1 MEKEK
6 LCLRCMRKI
15 GANTSC
21 PYCRNDKNDIQK
33 EPYLPLKTIVGG
45 RYLVG
50 KLVSTNGEGST
61 YNAFDM
67 EAKTPVTLRELY
79 PKGIVSRGEGHYC
92 LVNVGKAAEFIE
104 AKDSFLKLWRKLATI
119 KGYKALTPVHDV
131 FEDLG
136 TVYSVSEFLG
146 EGQTLREYLLNKS
159 QGYISWEEARVLFM
173 PVLSAIGELHKEGI
187 IHGGISPTTLVVD
200 ANGQMRITGY
210 CTNDVR
216 VEKTVLDCE
225 IFDGYAAVEQYGLS
239 SGIGTYTDIYAF
251 AAVLYRTLIGST
263 PISAASRL
271 TNDKLMIPGKFAEQ
285 LPAYVINALVNALQI
300 LPEDRTASA
309 DDLRD
314 ELSASPAA
322 AGTAAVAYST
332 AYATSNDVYSNA
344 QQAPSEEPTFD
355 EVSDGNDF
363 EQYDEEPKKHKKST
377 VVAFVV
383 TVVMVLA
390 IIIALFFGLK
400 GCVNKD
406 DDDSDRKKKDDIETT
421 VDSNTGN
428 DGSGGQ
434 TTPSDPVDKEEL
446 PYSIPNFEGEVADT
460 IINDPKYSDVL
471 KFEVDY
477 IDSDEDIGVVVSQD
491 RREGTVIGSKVTI
504 KLEVSQGRQVPDD
517 LEGEL
522 YEDVV
527 KTLNDAGFKN
537 VKVEPGRKATT
548 KSEENKVYSVVY
560 AKPETDSWENI
571 PSNGRLSAS
580 DKIIVYYYESQVPEE
595 PEIPDTPETPDTPDD
610 NTGNDTPVTPPV
622 VDTPTGDDNQG
633 DNNSTGENTNTDTP
647 TTGDEGNADS
657 SDDTV
662 Q

>member
-15 GANTSC
+15 GSNTSC

-33 EPYLPLKTIVGG
+33 EPYLPLKTVVGG

-92 LVNVGKAAEFIE
+92 LVNVGKATEFIE
-104 AKDSFLKLWRKLATI
+104 AKDSFIKLWRKLSTL
-119 KGYKALTPVHDV
+119 KGYKALTPVYDV

-136 TVYSVSEFLG
+136 TVFSVSEFLG
-146 EGQTLREYLLNKS
+146 EGQTLREYLLNKA

-173 PVLSAIGELHKEGI
+173 PVLSAIGELHNEGI
-187 IHGGISPTTLVVD
+187 IHGGISPTTLVID
-200 ANGQMRITGY
+200 TNGQMRITGY

-239 SGIGTYTDIYAF
+239 TGIGTYTDIYAF

-300 LPEDRTASA
+300 LPEDRTSSA
-309 DDLRD
+309 DDLRG

-322 AGTAAVAYST
+322 AGTAAVAYS
-332 AYATSNDVYSNA
+332 SVYSNPNEVNVYSNV
-344 QQAPSEEPTFD
+344 QPETTETQMFD

-363 EQYDEEPKKHKKST
+363 EQYDEEPEGFKKST
-377 VVAFVV
+377 VIAFVV
-383 TVVMVLA
+383 SVVICLGILVAVL
-390 IIIALFFGLK
+390 FGLK
-400 GCVNKD
+400 SCMGDKD
-406 DDDSDRKKKDDIETT
+406 DDKDSGNNKPKETVSQNVSQNVIETHPA
-421 VDSNTGN
+421 GE
-428 DGSGGQ
+428 
-434 TTPSDPVDKEEL
+434 KAEL
-446 PYSIPNFEGEVADT
+446 PYSIPDFTDDKADT
-460 IINDPKYSDVL
+460 IINDPYYSEVL
-471 KFEVDY
+471 SFDVDY
-477 IDSDEDIGVVVSQD
+477 VDSDEDIGVVVSQD
-491 RREGTVIGSKVTI
+491 RRSGTVIGSKVTI
-504 KLEVSQGRQVPDD
+504 KLEVSRGREVPED
-517 LEGEL
+517 LEDDL
-522 YEDVV
+522 YEDAV

-537 VKVEPGRKATT
+537 VKVEAGRKATT
-548 KSEENKVYSVVY
+548 LSEENRVYSVVY
-560 AKPETDSWENI
+560 ENPETGKWENI
-571 PSNGRLSAS
+571 PSDRRLSAS
-580 DKIIVYYYESQVPEE
+580 DMIILYYYESQNPEE
-595 PEIPDTPETPDTPDD
+595 TETEA
-610 NTGNDTPVTPPV
+610 
-622 VDTPTGDDNQG
+622 PTEAPTQAP
-633 DNNSTGENTNTDTP
+633 TEAPTQAPTEAPTQAPTEAPTDPADGTEP
-647 TTGDEGNADS
+647 TTEP
-657 SDDTV
+657 DDTV
-662 Q
+662 V

>member
-15 GANTSC
+15 GNNTSC

-67 EAKTPVTLRELY
+67 ESKTPVTLRELY

-92 LVNVGKAAEFIE
+92 LVNVGKASEFIE
-104 AKDSFLKLWRKLATI
+104 AKDSFLKLWRKLATL
-119 KGYKALTPVHDV
+119 KGYKALTPVYDV

-146 EGQTLREYLLNKS
+146 EGQTLREYLLGKA

-300 LPEDRTASA
+300 LPEDRTSSA
-309 DDLRD
+309 DSLRD

-322 AGTAAVAYST
+322 AGTAAVAYS
-332 AYATSNDVYSNA
+332 AVYSPFENNYA
-344 QQAPSEEPTFD
+344 NQQTPSAEQDDFE

-363 EQYDEEPKKHKKST
+363 EQYDEEEPHSFKKST
-377 VVAFVV
+377 IVAFVV
-383 TVVMVLA
+383 SAVICLA
-390 IIIALFFGLK
+390 IIVALIFGLK
-400 GCVNKD
+400 SCGDEDEDKGGKD
-406 DDDSDRKKKDDIETT
+406 KDTTTTMSSDMGDDITT
-421 VDSNTGN
+421 TAPG
-428 DGSGGQ
+428 GS
-434 TTPSDPVDKEEL
+434 VDKEKL
-446 PYSIPNFEGEVADT
+446 PYSIPNFKNEKADD

-471 KFEVDY
+471 NFEVVY
-477 IDSDEDIGVVVSQD
+477 VDSKEDIGVIVSQD
-491 RREGTVIGSKVTI
+491 KNPGSVIGSKVTI
-504 KLEVSQGRQVPDD
+504 RLEVSQGQEVPIDE

-522 YEDVV
+522 YEDAVAAL
-527 KTLNDAGFKN
+527 KAKGFN
-537 VKVEPGRKATT
+537 NIVVEPGRKAANV
-548 KSEENKVYSVVY
+548 SEDNKVYSVVY
-560 AKPETDSWENI
+560 ENPETSSWENI
-571 PSNGRLSAS
+571 PANGRLSVS
-580 DKIIVYYYESQVPEE
+580 DKIILYYYESQ
-595 PEIPDTPETPDTPDD
+595 TPETTEPETQEDTTSADAS
-610 NTGNDTPVTPPV
+610 VTPPV
-622 VDTPTGDDNQG
+622 TEGSQDVTE
-633 DNNSTGENTNTDTP
+633 GETEA
-647 TTGDEGNADS
+647 EGLE
-657 SDDTV
+657 
-662 Q
+662 

>member
-15 GANTSC
+15 GNNTSC

-67 EAKTPVTLRELY
+67 ESKTPVTLRELY

-92 LVNVGKAAEFIE
+92 LVNVGKASEFIE
-104 AKDSFLKLWRKLATI
+104 AKDSFLKLWRKLSTL
-119 KGYKALTPVHDV
+119 KGYKALTPVYDV

-146 EGQTLREYLLNKS
+146 EGQTLREYLLGKA

-300 LPEDRTASA
+300 LPEDRTSSA
-309 DDLRD
+309 DSLRD

-322 AGTAAVAYST
+322 AGTAAVAYS
-332 AYATSNDVYSNA
+332 AVYSPFENNYA
-344 QQAPSEEPTFD
+344 NQQTPSAEQDDFE

-363 EQYDEEPKKHKKST
+363 EQYDEEEPHGFKKST
-377 VVAFVV
+377 IVAFVV
-383 TVVMVLA
+383 SAVICLA
-390 IIIALFFGLK
+390 IIVALIFGLK
-400 GCVNKD
+400 SCGDEDEDKGGKD
-406 DDDSDRKKKDDIETT
+406 KDTTTTMSSDMGDDIITT
-421 VDSNTGN
+421 APG
-428 DGSGGQ
+428 GS
-434 TTPSDPVDKEEL
+434 VDKEKL
-446 PYSIPNFEGEVADT
+446 PYSIPNFKNEKADD

-471 KFEVDY
+471 SFEVVY
-477 IDSDEDIGVVVSQD
+477 VDSKEDIGVIVSQD
-491 RREGTVIGSKVTI
+491 KNPGSVIGSKVTI
-504 KLEVSQGRQVPDD
+504 RLEVSQGQEVPIDE

-522 YEDVV
+522 YEDAVAAL
-527 KTLNDAGFKN
+527 KAKGFN
-537 VKVEPGRKATT
+537 NIVVEPGRKAANV
-548 KSEENKVYSVVY
+548 SEDNKVYSVVY
-560 AKPETDSWENI
+560 ENPETSSWENI
-571 PSNGRLSAS
+571 PANGRLSVS
-580 DKIIVYYYESQVPEE
+580 DKIILYYYESQ
-595 PEIPDTPETPDTPDD
+595 TPETTEPETQEDTTSADAS
-610 NTGNDTPVTPPV
+610 VTPPV
-622 VDTPTGDDNQG
+622 TEGSQDVTE
-633 DNNSTGENTNTDTP
+633 GETEA
-647 TTGDEGNADS
+647 EGLD
-657 SDDTV
+657 
-662 Q
+662 

>member
-15 GANTSC
+15 GNNTSC
-21 PYCRNDKNDIQK
+21 PYCRNDRNDIQK

-92 LVNVGKAAEFIE
+92 LVNVGKATDFIE
-104 AKDSFLKLWRKLATI
+104 AKDSFIKLWRKLSTI
-119 KGYKALTPVHDV
+119 KGYKALTAVYDV

-146 EGQTLREYLLNKS
+146 EGQTLREYLLNKA

-173 PVLSAIGELHKEGI
+173 PVLSAIDELHNEGI

-200 ANGQMRITGY
+200 TNGQMRITGY

-216 VEKTVLDCE
+216 TEKTVLDCE

-300 LPEDRTASA
+300 LPEDRTSSA
-309 DDLRD
+309 DELRG

-322 AGTAAVAYST
+322 AGTAAVAYSS
-332 AYATSNDVYSNA
+332 AYSTPTENVYSNTT
-344 QQAPSEEPTFD
+344 PEPVETPAFD
-355 EVSDGNDF
+355 EVSDGNDY
-363 EQYDEEPKKHKKST
+363 EQYDEEPEGFKKST
-377 VVAFVV
+377 IVAFVV
-383 TVVMVLA
+383 SVVICLGILVALIFGFKSCASDDKDEDSGKKKPKDTVV
-390 IIIALFFGLK
+390 
-400 GCVNKD
+400 
-406 DDDSDRKKKDDIETT
+406 ETT
-421 VDSNTGN
+421 EDI
-428 DGSGGQ
+428 
-434 TTPSDPVDKEEL
+434 TTVTHAPGEKAEL
-446 PYSIPNFEGEVADT
+446 PYSIPDFSGEDAET
-460 IINDPKYSDVL
+460 IVNDPFYADVL
-471 KFEVDY
+471 LFDIDY
-477 IDSDEDIGVVVSQD
+477 VDSDEDIGVVVSQD
-491 RREGTVIGSKVTI
+491 RRSGTVIGSKVTI
-504 KLEVSQGRQVPDD
+504 KLEVSQGRQVPEG
-517 LEGEL
+517 LENEL
-522 YEDVV
+522 YENAVQA
-527 KTLNDAGFKN
+527 LNDAGFKN
-537 VKVEPGRKATT
+537 VKVEAGRKAATL
-548 KSEENKVYSVVY
+548 SEENRVYSVVY
-560 AKPETDSWENI
+560 ENPETGKWENI
-571 PSNGRLSAS
+571 PGNRRLSAS
-580 DKIIVYYYESQVPEE
+580 DMIVLYYYESQTPEE
-595 PEIPDTPETPDTPDD
+595 SETEAPTEAPTQAPTEAPTEAPTQAPTEAPTEPATTD
-610 NTGNDTPVTPPV
+610 VT
-622 VDTPTGDDNQG
+622 DPTELDPSN
-633 DNNSTGENTNTDTP
+633 
-647 TTGDEGNADS
+647 
-657 SDDTV
+657 V
-662 Q
+662 

>member
-15 GANTSC
+15 GSNTSC
-21 PYCRNDKNDIQK
+21 PYCRNDRNDIQK

-92 LVNVGKAAEFIE
+92 LVNVGKATDFIE
-104 AKDSFLKLWRKLATI
+104 AKDSFIKLWRKLSTI
-119 KGYKALTPVHDV
+119 KGYKALTAVYDV

-146 EGQTLREYLLNKS
+146 EGQTLREYLLNKA

-173 PVLSAIGELHKEGI
+173 PVLSAIDELHNEGI

-200 ANGQMRITGY
+200 TNGQMRITGY

-216 VEKTVLDCE
+216 TEKTVLDCE

-300 LPEDRTASA
+300 LPEDRTSSA
-309 DDLRD
+309 DELRG

-322 AGTAAVAYST
+322 AGTAAVAYSS
-332 AYATSNDVYSNA
+332 AYSTPTENVYSNTT
-344 QQAPSEEPTFD
+344 PEPVETPAFD
-355 EVSDGNDF
+355 EVSDGNDY
-363 EQYDEEPKKHKKST
+363 EQYDEEPEGFKKST
-377 VVAFVV
+377 IVAFVV
-383 TVVMVLA
+383 SVVICLGILVALIFGFKSCASDDKDEDSDKKKPKDTVV
-390 IIIALFFGLK
+390 
-400 GCVNKD
+400 
-406 DDDSDRKKKDDIETT
+406 ETT
-421 VDSNTGN
+421 EDI
-428 DGSGGQ
+428 
-434 TTPSDPVDKEEL
+434 TTVTHAPGEKAEL
-446 PYSIPNFEGEVADT
+446 PYSIPDFSGEDAET
-460 IINDPKYSDVL
+460 IVNDPFYADVL
-471 KFEVDY
+471 LFDIDY
-477 IDSDEDIGVVVSQD
+477 VDSDEDIGVVVSQD
-491 RREGTVIGSKVTI
+491 RRSGTVIGSKVTI
-504 KLEVSQGRQVPDD
+504 KLEVSQGRQVPEG
-517 LEGEL
+517 LENEL
-522 YEDVV
+522 YENAVQA
-527 KTLNDAGFKN
+527 LNDAGFKN
-537 VKVEPGRKATT
+537 VKVEAGRKAATL
-548 KSEENKVYSVVY
+548 SEENRVYSVVY
-560 AKPETDSWENI
+560 ENPETGKWENI
-571 PSNGRLSAS
+571 PANRRLSAS
-580 DKIIVYYYESQVPEE
+580 DMIVLYYYESQTPEE
-595 PEIPDTPETPDTPDD
+595 SETEAPTEAPTQAPTEAPTEAPTQAPTEAPTEPATTETTD
-610 NTGNDTPVTPPV
+610 
-622 VDTPTGDDNQG
+622 PTGLDPSN
-633 DNNSTGENTNTDTP
+633 
-647 TTGDEGNADS
+647 
-657 SDDTV
+657 V
-662 Q
+662 

>member
-15 GANTSC
+15 GSNTSC

-33 EPYLPLKTIVGG
+33 EPYLPLKTVVGG

-92 LVNVGKAAEFIE
+92 LVNVGKATEFIE
-104 AKDSFLKLWRKLATI
+104 AKDSFIKLWRKLSTM
-119 KGYKALTPVHDV
+119 KGYKALTPVYDV

-136 TVYSVSEFLG
+136 TVFSVSEFLG
-146 EGQTLREYLLNKS
+146 EGQTLREYLLNKA

-173 PVLSAIGELHKEGI
+173 PVLSAIGELHNEGI
-187 IHGGISPTTLVVD
+187 IHGGISPTTLVID
-200 ANGQMRITGY
+200 TNGQMRITGY

-239 SGIGTYTDIYAF
+239 TGIGTYTDIYAF

-309 DDLRD
+309 DDLRG

-322 AGTAAVAYST
+322 AGTAAVAYS
-332 AYATSNDVYSNA
+332 SVYSNPNENTVYSNV
-344 QQAPSEEPTFD
+344 QPEPVDVQSFD

-363 EQYDEEPKKHKKST
+363 EQYDEEPEGFKKST

-383 TVVMVLA
+383 SVVICLGILVAVL
-390 IIIALFFGLK
+390 FGFK
-400 GCVNKD
+400 SCMGDKD
-406 DDDSDRKKKDDIETT
+406 DDKDSAKKKPKETISQNLPQ
-421 VDSNTGN
+421 DSQGAGETHAP
-428 DGSGGQ
+428 DE
-434 TTPSDPVDKEEL
+434 KAEL
-446 PYSIPNFEGEVADT
+446 PYSIPDFTGDKADE
-460 IINDPKYSDVL
+460 IINDPYYSEVL
-471 KFEVDY
+471 SFDVDY
-477 IDSDEDIGVVVSQD
+477 VDSDKDIGVVVSQD
-491 RREGTVIGSKVTI
+491 RRSGTVIGSKVTI
-504 KLEVSQGRQVPDD
+504 KLEVSRGKELPEN
-517 LEGEL
+517 LENDL
-522 YEDVV
+522 YEDAVQA
-527 KTLNDAGFKN
+527 LNDAGFKN
-537 VKVEPGRKATT
+537 VKVEAGRKATT
-548 KSEENKVYSVVY
+548 LSEENRVYSVVY
-560 AKPETDSWENI
+560 ENPETGKWENI
-571 PSNGRLSAS
+571 PADGRLSAS
-580 DKIIVYYYESQVPEE
+580 DMIILYYYESQVPEE
-595 PEIPDTPETPDTPDD
+595 SETEAPTEAPTQAPTQAPTEVPTEPDG
-610 NTGNDTPVTPPV
+610 GN
-622 VDTPTGDDNQG
+622 
-633 DNNSTGENTNTDTP
+633 EP
-647 TTGDEGNADS
+647 TTEPTTEEPTTDPDS
-657 SDDTV
+657 ANV
-662 Q
+662 

>member
-15 GANTSC
+15 GNNTSC
-21 PYCRNDKNDIQK
+21 PYCRNDRNDIQK
-33 EPYLPLKTIVGG
+33 EPYLPLKTVVGG

-67 EAKTPVTLRELY
+67 ETKTPVTLRELY

-92 LVNVGKAAEFIE
+92 LVNVGKASEFIE

-119 KGYKALTPVHDV
+119 KGYKALTPVYDV

-146 EGQTLREYLLNKS
+146 EGQTLREYLLDKA

-187 IHGGISPTTLVVD
+187 IHGGICPTTLVVD
-200 ANGQMRITGY
+200 VNGQMRITGY

-309 DDLRD
+309 DDLRG

-322 AGTAAVAYST
+322 AGTAAAAYS
-332 AYATSNDVYSNA
+332 AVYSPFESNSFNNPQNNA
-344 QQAPSEEPTFD
+344 PVAPQTFD

-363 EQYDEEPKKHKKST
+363 EQYDEEPQGFKTST
-377 VVAFVV
+377 IVAFVV
-383 TVVMVLA
+383 SAVICLA
-390 IIIALFFGLK
+390 IIIAVILGFKSCK
-400 GCVNKD
+400 GNEGD
-406 DDDSDRKKKDDIETT
+406 DVDKNGSTTAPTTMNSGTGNNGTTSAFDDSVE
-421 VDSNTGN
+421 
-428 DGSGGQ
+428 
-434 TTPSDPVDKEEL
+434 KESL
-446 PYSIPNFEGEVADT
+446 PYSIPNFRGENADE
-460 IINDPKYSDVL
+460 IITNPKYSDVL
-471 KFEVDY
+471 SFNVVY
-477 IDSDEDIGVVVSQD
+477 VDSDEDIGVIVSQD
-491 RREGTVIGSKVTI
+491 KNEGTLIGSKSTI
-504 KLEVSQGRQVPDD
+504 RLEVSQGRVVPVDD
-517 LEGEL
+517 LNNMNYEEAIEL
-522 YEDVV
+522 LE
-527 KTLNDAGFKN
+527 DAGFTN
-537 VKVEPGRKATT
+537 VTAQPGRMSTT
-548 KSEENKVYSVVY
+548 LSQDNRVYSVVY
-560 AKPETDSWENI
+560 VNPDTDAWENI
-571 PSNGRLSAS
+571 PITGRLSVS
-580 DKIIVYYYESQVPEE
+580 DEIVLYYYESQTPEE
-595 PEIPDTPETPDTPDD
+595 TEPETTEGAT
-610 NTGNDTPVTPPV
+610 TGSDVPTTAPVTDAPQNDTT
-622 VDTPTGDDNQG
+622 
-633 DNNSTGENTNTDTP
+633 TGE
-647 TTGDEGNADS
+647 GLE
-657 SDDTV
+657 
-662 Q
+662 